1 MTTEVR
7 EYINTHVY
15 AIQCFLMLRFCHV
28 IKYCSMWHVDAVGH
42 HGAKSM
48 SHSLEHVPV
57 SYTHLTL
64 PTSDLV

>member
-28 IKYCSMWHVDAVGH
+28 IKYRSMWHVDAVGH

-48 SHSLEHVPV
+48 SYSLDHVLFLQVESSP
-57 SYTHLTL
+57 SQAALR
-64 PTSDLV
+64 